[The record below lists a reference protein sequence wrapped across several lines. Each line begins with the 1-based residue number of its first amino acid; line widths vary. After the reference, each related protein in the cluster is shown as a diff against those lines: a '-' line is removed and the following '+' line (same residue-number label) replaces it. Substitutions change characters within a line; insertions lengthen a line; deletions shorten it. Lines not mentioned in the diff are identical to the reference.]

1 MNNRDL
7 LMPPA
12 LPYTPPSPLLSMAIF
27 AIAVD
32 IAIEFAVVVC
42 QK

>member
-12 LPYTPPSPLLSMAIF
+12 LPYTHPPLLSMAIF